1 MAFEY
6 VPVKTVE
13 DALAAMK
20 KWGDEGKIYA
30 GGVALSILM
39 KSNVFQP
46 GALIDI
52 SGVEELSG
60 IEETGTG
67 GVRIGARTPH
77 REIETSPLIAGRF
90 PLLAEVFHNVATIRI
105 RNAGTIGG
113 NIIFA
118 EPASD
123 PPAALLVLE
132 ARMIA
137 RNTGGAERAIPASEF
152 WTDYYETALEEDEL
166 LTAIEIDPLPEGMRT
181 AYTRFTTRSKE
192 DKPCIS
198 ISVAVAAGDD
208 GKTCREAR
216 IGLGGVEAVFRRLR
230 AAEEALQGKE
240 LAREAIDEALA
251 GTLGDLEPLT
261 DIRASDSYRRQVTP
275 VFIRR
280 TIEKAARLIG

>member
-1 MAFEY
+1 MRKY
-6 VPVKTVE
+6 
-13 DALAAMK
+13 
-20 KWGDEGKIYA
+20 GDEAKIYS

-39 KSNVFQP
+39 KSGVYEP
-46 GALIDI
+46 EALIDI
-52 SGVEELSG
+52 SRVEELDY
-60 IEETGTG
+60 IEETPSG
-67 GVRIGARTPH
+67 GVRIGSRTPH
-77 REIETSPLIAGRF
+77 RDIETSPLIRERF

-132 ARMIA
+132 ARMEVKKTDG
-137 RNTGGAERAIPASEF
+137 RSRTIPASKF
-152 WTDYYETALEEDEL
+152 WTDYYETSLGEDEL
-166 LTAIEIDPLPEGMRT
+166 LTGIAINSLPPGFRT

-198 ISVAVAAGDD
+198 ISVALASEED
-208 GKTCREAR
+208 GRTCREVR
-216 IGLGGVEAVFRRLR
+216 IALGGVEAVFRRLT
-230 AAEEALQGKE
+230 AAEGALKGRE
-240 LAREAIDEALA
+240 LTRGVIDEVLS

-261 DIRASDSYRRQVTP
+261 DIRASDEYRRQVTP

-280 TIEKAARLIG
+280 TIEKALNG

>member
-137 RNTGGAERAIPASEF
+137 RNTGGTERAIPASEF

-166 LTAIEIDPLPEGMRT
+166 LTAIEIDPLPEGMCT

-230 AAEEALQGKE
+230 VAEEALQGKE

>member
-6 VPVKTVE
+6 VPVRTVDE
-13 DALAAMK
+13 ALAAMRK
-20 KWGDEGKIYA
+20 YGDEGKIYS

-39 KSNVFQP
+39 KSGVYEP
-46 GALIDI
+46 EAIIDI
-52 SGVEELSG
+52 SGVESLCG
-60 IEETGTG
+60 IEEGPSG
-67 GVRIGARTPH
+67 GVRIGAGTPH
-77 REIETSPLIAGRF
+77 RDIETSPLIQDRF

-132 ARMIA
+132 ARMEVKKTDG
-137 RNTGGAERAIPASEF
+137 RSRTIPAAKF
-152 WTDYYETALEEDEL
+152 WTDYYETALGEDEL
-166 LTAIEIDPLPEGMRT
+166 LTGISINSLPPGFRT

-198 ISVAVAAGDD
+198 ISVALAAEED
-208 GKTCREAR
+208 GVTCREAR
-216 IGLGGVEAVFRRLR
+216 IALGGVEAVFRRLT
-230 AAEEALQGKE
+230 AAEEGLKGRE
-240 LAREAIDEALA
+240 LTRGVIDEVLS

-261 DIRASDSYRRQVTP
+261 DIRASDEYRRQVTP

-280 TIEKAARLIG
+280 TIEKALSG